1 MSAVLTVCYD
11 TFKGSCPLTEHPSP
25 NYSFHLPFG
34 VCVLKH
40 LQAVTIQPLK
50 NDGKI
55 PLEFAF

>member
-1 MSAVLTVCYD
+1 MSAALTVCYD

-40 LQAVTIQPLK
+40 LQAVTI
-50 NDGKI
+50 
-55 PLEFAF
+55 